1 MAQVNSKTKHQS
13 ANSALS
19 HFLNGE
25 RFSRLNQPED
35 VGCQNSSLHSVVS
48 TIQNHYF
55 TPIASEYNDQ
65 GVCEYWMESCEVE
78 RFYNDRE
85 AQRQEMKDEV
95 QLRGVIREGK
105 GVLRLAERLSTNSD
119 GLNLLLQELDG
130 KGRFAE
136 LVAKAANDC
145 FGEDDAA

>member
-1 MAQVNSKTKHQS
+1 MAKTKHQAAS
-13 ANSALS
+13 AALK

-25 RFSRLNQPED
+25 RFSRLTIPED
-35 VGCQNSSLHSVVS
+35 VGNTNDSLHSIVS
-48 TIQNHYF
+48 TIQNKYY
-55 TPIASEYNDQ
+55 TPVTSEYNDQ
-65 GVCEYWMESCEVE
+65 GVCEYWMEHDEID

-85 AQRQEMKDEV
+85 SQREEMRNEV
-95 QLRGVIREGK
+95 VLRGVIREGK
-105 GVLRLAERLSTNSD
+105 GVLRLAEKLAVNSD

-145 FGEDDAA
+145 FGGGSAA